1 MLESVQRRATKLVK
15 QFKGLDYNTR
25 LENLNREE
33 KPLQDEARRLGRIR
47 MTDLTYSRTGLSV
60 KYICEE
66 SQVCAITLTTCL
78 GQAFTPRPALPLN
91 QIT

>member
-1 MLESVQRRATKLVK
+1 MLIYVNIYINSVN
-15 QFKGLDYNTR
+15 QFKNRLDKH
-25 LENLNREE
+25 LREE

-78 GQAFTPRPALPLN
+78 RQAFTPRPALPLN